1 MADSTLT
8 SFAAVQAFLTQVIT
22 QNGNEISSAKHK
34 AFWNTLNYTQFT
46 TGNVPNVSPPV
57 RILIPKNS
65 AQSNIIMASSAKVRC
80 SAPPEPTARCPPTAH
95 PSSPRRRSTRS
106 PAGSTPVAQSSRPAP
121 VEPEPV
127 RSISRIVLWWTPRH

>member
-1 MADSTLT
+1 MAGSTLN

-65 AQSNIIMASSAKVRC
+65 AQSNIIMALLGQG
-80 SAPPEPTARCPPTAH
+80 PLF
-95 PSSPRRRSTRS
+95 
-106 PAGSTPVAQSSRPAP
+106 GSTGTYGQMPADGPPFFTPAQVDEIAGWIDAGC
-121 VEPEPV
+121 PEFA
-127 RSISRIVLWWTPRH
+127 TGAG